1 MAEIIPAGISG
12 GAISQGQGQGW
23 AQDLG
28 RSSFDGVTFIN
39 NLNAERAQRRKQ
51 LVDDEI
57 ATRARNA
64 KNKPVAPESNRHNE
78 EEIYRLSD
86 ELNNQ
91 FAKAQ
96 AAGIDLMGTPEGMK
110 IIAQGERELKKAK
123 VMGDLVAEREKHYQD
138 LYNAN
143 PGKYSVEEL
152 NKWQEGLNKTRGIAN
167 KAKYV
172 EENEPFTPQPLDLNE
187 IIADIKID
195 PTVIQTG
202 LKTVS
207 QIDNPAAKE
216 VFADHIRS
224 MELENPGSGTAIY
237 EAGLKPN
244 ALNGGKPLWTNMEE
258 MYTFGGN
265 RIQKLGGYKETF
277 GQPQSSG
284 KGGGIT
290 VNVGGG
296 VENDKFRVTPTVSP
310 DIPGASSGNNIIHI
324 NSTSGNEMKPMEFS
338 VDGQPTFMKLADLQ
352 KTQGHVGKSEY
363 QKIVAEANELGKIK
377 NKTPEQA
384 ERIKQLQNKLS
395 HKERWVIKGTKAKRI
410 TGEQVNAA
418 KKKLGDENFFASYQ
432 EVDDEPGTYVS
443 ITENEPIDVPIS
455 SIKGEKGYENFKK
468 LVGITGIPEKQLA
481 EMMGEGGG
489 STNKGTTDSDIID
502 LD

>member
-23 AQDLG
+23 AQVLG
-28 RSSFDGVTFIN
+28 QSTFDPVKFVETV
-39 NLNAERAQRRKQ
+39 AAKQDAKRQKERDTELANR
-51 LVDDEI
+51 V
-57 ATRARNA
+57 RNA
-64 KNKPVAPESNRHNE
+64 KNKPVVPESNRHNE

-96 AAGIDLMGTPEGMK
+96 AAGIDLLGTPQGMQM
-110 IIAQGERELKKAK
+110 IAQGERELKKLK
-123 VMGDLVAEREKHYQD
+123 IMGDLVAEREKHYQD
-138 LYNAN
+138 LYNSD
-143 PGKYSVEEL
+143 PGKRDVEEL
-152 NKWQEGLNKTRGIAN
+152 NKWQNTLNGIKGIAN
-167 KAKYV
+167 KAKFV
-172 EENEPFTPQPLDLNE
+172 EENEPFSPEPLDMNAVE
-187 IIADIKID
+187 KDIAARIGKTIVEKGAQTTEQWLYDDVKNITNNYLD
-195 PTVIQTG
+195 NLPIQELQRKYEQG
-202 LKTVS
+202 K
-207 QIDNPAAKE
+207 KE
-216 VFADHIRS
+216 
-224 MELENPGSGTAIY
+224 
-237 EAGLKPN
+237 
-244 ALNGGKPLWTNMEE
+244 GKWDTPEKFREVTTKHVYDMGE
-258 MYTFGGN
+258 
-265 RIQKLGGYKETF
+265 YKETLDE
-277 GQPQSSG
+277 PQSSG

-352 KTQGHVGKSEY
+352 KRQGHVGKSEY

-418 KKKLGDENFFASYQ
+418 KKKLGNENFFASYQ